1 MVYSAKRP
9 AIKIAG
15 AAVLAALAGIMQ
27 SLPPVFLTPWFM
39 RVDFVA
45 IPWVLCWIFFGFD
58 AALLSML
65 ISLPIVGFVGPFA
78 GGVVGM
84 TMKPVASVWMFAI
97 PALVAWKTGGA
108 RSFVLNK
115 RVFIVGGLLA
125 LLVRALVTVL
135 FNFYFAL
142 PVFYGMSATEII
154 GFFDGFKSFIGQSLG
169 FVGFGLFAGE
179 VAIWNTIQGIL
190 DLYAAYLI
198 GLVVQRRISPAP
210 KSLGNAK

>member
-9 AIKIAG
+9 AVKIAG

-27 SLPPVFLTPWFM
+27 SLPPVFITPWFM
-39 RVDFVA
+39 RIDFVA
-45 IPWVLCWIFFGFD
+45 IPWVLCWILFGFD
-58 AALLSML
+58 AALLSMI

-78 GGVVGM
+78 GGPVGM
-84 TMKPVASVWMFAI
+84 TMKPVASVWMFAV
-97 PALVAWKTGGA
+97 PALVAWKIGGS
-108 RSFVLNK
+108 RSFVLDK
-115 RVFIVGGLLA
+115 RVFVGGGLLA
-125 LLVRALVTVL
+125 LLVRAMVTIL

-154 GFFDGFKSFIGQSLG
+154 GFFDALKSFVGQSLG
-169 FVGFGLFAGE
+169 LVGFGLFAGE

-210 KSLGNAK
+210 KALGNAK